1 MLIVFDLETT
11 GLPKA
16 EGSDL
21 DMQPK
26 IIEFGAIKLTEELIE
41 VDRLEFF
48 CNPKHLLDPK
58 ITKITGITDEML
70 KDEKP
75 FITKVEEL
83 TDFFLGERDIVAHN
97 LPFDR
102 KVLRFELERLDKV
115 IKFPWPPNHICTV
128 EIGQKIWG
136 KMRKLGDI
144 YEELFDEKID
154 GAHRSINDVEATAR
168 IVDWYI
174 DRGEL

>member
-48 CNPKHLLDPK
+48 CNPTTSLYLSC
-58 ITKITGITDEML
+58 
-70 KDEKP
+70 
-75 FITKVEEL
+75 
-83 TDFFLGERDIVAHN
+83 N
-97 LPFDR
+97 
-102 KVLRFELERLDKV
+102 
-115 IKFPWPPNHICTV
+115 
-128 EIGQKIWG
+128 
-136 KMRKLGDI
+136 
-144 YEELFDEKID
+144 
-154 GAHRSINDVEATAR
+154 
-168 IVDWYI
+168 
-174 DRGEL
+174 